1 MIEEGREE
9 TSPQSD
15 TSTTSE
21 DMAEALD
28 AVRASSPSLAE
39 KIEAAEMSPDELAG
53 AHGRAT
59 SEEHNTPPPV
69 RESDTEQ
76 A

>member
-9 TSPQSD
+9 ASPQSD
-15 TSTTSE
+15 TSTTSDE
-21 DMAEALD
+21 MAEALD

-59 SEEHNTPPPV
+59 SEKHNAGPSAP
-69 RESDTEQ
+69 ESDREQ